1 MRNGSI
7 AEDVIMQIGGW
18 QTAEVFKRYSI
29 KDQHDTD
36 AAIRKL
42 EKKATL
48 QATFPQKPCL
58 MALQSR

>member
-42 EKKATL
+42 EKKAHKL
-48 QATFPQKPCL
+48 RYKLRSLKNRA
-58 MALQSR
+58 